1 MATATLGPADMSSVS
16 PETAVDALV
25 IDLDRSRGVALG
37 SELSSRGISAI
48 ACDSLG
54 EAASKAPSARVLLLR
69 RRLGD
74 TDGFAFVRTLRKEAA
89 TPLRVLI
96 LAEAPNAEDALR
108 AIDVSAVGIVFEPL
122 SIENLAQRIRAA
134 IEADP
139 AELTDPGDAPVL
151 RVRRGGVVFK
161 IKARP
166 ELLVDYML
174 QATTTLAL
182 TGGVARPQV
191 SSSAP
196 STGPFA
202 TSPDPGL
209 QSGLAE
215 VSAGDDTGAFL
226 VVRDDRQ
233 VLFANPA
240 ARSLL
245 ALPEDL
251 KGARFEEPLDTG
263 QSIERKIKSDHAVVD
278 VALRARPLIFQGEKA
293 IGVALRDMTEL
304 RNIQSQLR
312 LSNEILDRVPAVV
325 LVADPE
331 GRVAYAGPGI
341 RTLLGY
347 ETTEAIGE
355 GFWGLCFSQADDA
368 EEMRAEFMRAARR
381 EESPLEPFE
390 APLLAKDGTSH
401 ILAFQFAPGPG
412 GTLIAVGQDVTAR
425 KNAESESTRARE
437 SAEAA
442 TLAKSDFLANMSHE
456 IRTPMNAVIG
466 LTSLLLDTELSP
478 EQRDYAEIIQKSGES
493 LISLIS
499 DILDFSKIEAGKL
512 ELDRHSC
519 SAEGLVEQCLD
530 LLAARAS
537 EKGLD
542 LAGFVDATA
551 AVEFWG
557 DGTRIRQILVN
568 LVANAVKFTET
579 GGVLIEVRLEPESE
593 ERPGASTWANL
604 LISVTDTGIGI
615 PEEKIGRLFK
625 AFSQI
630 DASTTRRYGGTGL
643 GLAISN
649 QLTEMM
655 GGRISVDSTPLK
667 GSRFT
672 LTLPVEVI
680 SKTRQP
686 YLTPSSSWLS
696 GKRVLVCAPGVM
708 TTDVIARL
716 IARWGGSSVR
726 SSIADAGMRLQ
737 RGEAFDL
744 AIIDTS
750 RTLDQQAAASSEN
763 ALKALKARCVEK
775 RIPIISLRPIASR
788 NVVATQ
794 GISLATA
801 VTPIKA
807 AGLYQAVDRALFGAA
822 RVSGL
827 DPKPLPEAEVATSAL
842 PVLVAEDNLVNQKVA
857 RLTLQSLGFP
867 RVDVVSNGREVLKSM
882 ANQTY
887 EFIFLDLHMP
897 EMDGLE
903 TARAIRAESRTPRPW
918 LVALTA
924 SAMAGDREKCL
935 SAGMDDYLAKPLQRD
950 ALALV
955 IERARQSPP
964 RSASFVDPSA
974 PPSRPSTDK
983 VTRPETPAPEIP
995 APPPVMFDTGTH
1007 DLRLARTARTPAP
1020 VDPGP
1025 SPAIFDTRAIERL
1038 RGLGL
1043 PAGAAGSD
1051 LVTELVDTFLKEVP
1065 DKLNRINKALSEG
1078 DYLKAQ
1084 RFTHSLVSAA
1094 GNLGAVGVVRAAR
1107 ALESVLRLKSQGESE
1122 KAYQAVIAELDRA
1135 APELSRERQKKP

>member
-1 MATATLGPADMSSVS
+1 MSSRIPRPS
-16 PETAVDALV
+16 PDKAVDALL
-25 IDLDRSRGVALG
+25 IDLDQTRGAALASELALHGVSALG
-37 SELSSRGISAI
+37 
-48 ACDSLG
+48 CHFTK
-54 EAASKAPSARVLLLR
+54 EATLKAPSARVIVLR

-74 TDGFAFVRTLRKEAA
+74 TDGFVFARTLRKEAA
-89 TPLRVLI
+89 SPLRLLI
-96 LAEAPNAEDALR
+96 LAEVPNTEDALR
-108 AIDVSAVGIVFEPL
+108 AIDVSALGIIFEPF
-122 SIENLAQRIRAA
+122 SVESLAQRIRAA
-134 IEADP
+134 IEVDP
-139 AELTDPGDAPVL
+139 ADLVDAADVPVF
-151 RVRRGGVVFK
+151 RVRRGGVVYK
-161 IKARP
+161 MKARP
-166 ELLVDYML
+166 ELLIDYLL
-174 QATTTLAL
+174 QATAALAPTPIGEAAL
-182 TGGVARPQV
+182 PDLPSPVKPGE
-191 SSSAP
+191 AP
-196 STGPFA
+196 A
-202 TSPDPGL
+202 VSPDPGL
-209 QSGLAE
+209 QAGSPDLSAE
-215 VSAGDDTGAFL
+215 NNTGAYL
-226 VVRDDRQ
+226 VVNDDRQ

-251 KGARFEEPLDTG
+251 RGARFDEPLDPA
-263 QSIERKIKSDHAVVD
+263 QNIERKIKSSRSVID
-278 VALRARPLIFQGEKA
+278 VSLRAKPLIFQGEKA
-293 IGVALRDMTEL
+293 IGVALRDVTEL
-304 RNIQSQLR
+304 RNIESQLR

-347 ETTEAIGE
+347 ETADAIGE
-355 GFWGLCFSQADDA
+355 GFWGLCFSKVA
-368 EEMRAEFMRAARR
+368 EAEKMRAEFMQAARR

-390 APLLAKDGTSH
+390 APLRAKDGTSH

-412 GTLIAVGQDVTAR
+412 RTLIAVGQDVTAR

-466 LTSLLLDTELSP
+466 LTSLLLDTELTA

-519 SAEGLVEQCLD
+519 SAEGLVEQGLD

-579 GGVLIEVRLEPESE
+579 GGVLIEVRLEPESGD
-593 ERPGASTWANL
+593 RPGASTWANL
-604 LISVTDTGIGI
+604 LISVTDSGIGI
-615 PEEKIGRLFK
+615 PDEKIGRLFK

-655 GGRISVDSTPLK
+655 GGRISVESKPLK

-680 SKTRQP
+680 SKTKQP
-686 YLTPSSSWLS
+686 YLSPSSSWLA
-696 GKRVLVCAPGVM
+696 GKRVMVCATGVM
-708 TTDVIARL
+708 TTDVVARL
-716 IARWGGSSVR
+716 VARWGGSSVR
-726 SSIADAGMRLQ
+726 ASINEARDRLQ

-750 RTLDQQAAASSEN
+750 RTLDQRAALVSEA
-763 ALKALKARCVEK
+763 ALKALKETCVER
-775 RIPIISLRPIASR
+775 RIPVISLRPIASR

-794 GISLATA
+794 GISLASA

-807 AGLYQAVDRALFGAA
+807 AGLYQAVDRALFGASRTSA
-822 RVSGL
+822 L
-827 DPKPLPEAEVATSAL
+827 DRKPSPEAEVASSVL

-867 RVDVVSNGREVLKSM
+867 KVDVVSNGREVLKAM
-882 ANQTY
+882 AAQTY
-887 EFIFLDLHMP
+887 EFVFLDLHMP

-955 IERARQSPP
+955 IERARQAPP
-964 RSASFVDPSA
+964 RPVLSTA
-974 PPSRPSTDK
+974 PPAGLPFRPTTDK
-983 VTRPETPAPEIP
+983 PQATDTLIKQVKPPLSPSGPPA
-995 APPPVMFDTGTH
+995 
-1007 DLRLARTARTPAP
+1007 
-1020 VDPGP
+1020 P

-1038 RGLGL
+1038 RALGL
-1043 PAGAAGSD
+1043 PAGASGSD

-1065 DKLNRINKALSEG
+1065 DKLNRISKALSEG
-1078 DYLKAQ
+1078 DFLKAQ
-1084 RFTHSLVSAA
+1084 RFAHSLVSAA
-1094 GNLGAVGVVRAAR
+1094 GNLGVVGVVKAAR
-1107 ALESVLRLKSQGESE
+1107 AFESVLRLKSQTESE
-1122 KAYQAVIAELDRA
+1122 KAYQAVVAEFDRA
-1135 APELSRERQKKP
+1135 APELSRERQKKT